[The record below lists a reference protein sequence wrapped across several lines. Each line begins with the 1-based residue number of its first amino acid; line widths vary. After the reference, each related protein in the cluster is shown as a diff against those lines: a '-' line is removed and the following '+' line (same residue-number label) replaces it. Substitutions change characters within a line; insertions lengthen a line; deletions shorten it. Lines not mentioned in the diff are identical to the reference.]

1 MNYSI
6 QNIFG
11 KGNPIKGIPFSFLKR
26 FIFLPV
32 TQKVNA

>member
-11 KGNPIKGIPFSFLKR
+11 KGNPTKGIPFSFLKR
-26 FIFLPV
+26 FVFLPV
-32 TQKVNA
+32 NLKVNA